1 MKHAAKCFVIAA
13 VITAILSVSGC
24 KHDPNPPTEKD
35 SIKVWTTTHSRGPLA
50 NEAQLISLK

>member
-24 KHDPNPPTEKD
+24 KHDPNPPTRKRLHQGLD
-35 SIKVWTTTHSRGPLA
+35 DHT
-50 NEAQLISLK
+50 